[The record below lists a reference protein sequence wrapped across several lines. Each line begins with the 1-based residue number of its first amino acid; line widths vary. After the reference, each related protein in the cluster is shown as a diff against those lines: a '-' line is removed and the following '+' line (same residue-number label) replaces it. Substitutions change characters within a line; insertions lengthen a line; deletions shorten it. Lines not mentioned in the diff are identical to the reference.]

1 MNTTLWI
8 IASVLSVAFLAGGIA
23 QLSLDRATY
32 RNLAASQHWADDFGP
47 GHIKAIG
54 TLKVIG
60 ALGLT
65 LPALLDIATVLVP
78 LAACGLALVMAGAAT
93 TRFRRSEWTFMIGDV
108 MFLTLFGF
116 VAWGRFDL
124 APFA

>member
-8 IASVLSVAFLAGGIA
+8 IASVLSVAFLVGGSA
-23 QLSLDRATY
+23 QVLLDRMTY
-32 RNLAASQHWADDFGP
+32 RNLASSQHWADDFGP

-54 TLKVIG
+54 TLKIIG
-60 ALGLT
+60 ALGLV
-65 LPALLDIATVLVP
+65 LPALLDIGTVLVP

-93 TRFRRSEWTFMIGDV
+93 TRLRRSEWTLMVGDV
-108 MFLTLFGF
+108 MFLALFGF